1 MDAREQAR
9 ALVGEVLDA
18 ALDEAKKGKKG
29 KGGSSLA
36 DMQDEEARG
45 RLIGWLIKRGVI
57 KRRGKPGGSVPVK
70 GGRALKRK
78 KYRVPKVKSM
88 SDDKRHRRAVTKLVR
103 SKR

>member
-1 MDAREQAR
+1 MDTREQAR

-18 ALDEAKKGKKG
+18 ALDEAKKG
-29 KGGSSLA
+29 
-36 DMQDEEARG
+36 
-45 RLIGWLIKRGVI
+45 KRGVI

>member
-9 ALVGEVLDA
+9 ALVGEMLDS
-18 ALDEAKKGKKG
+18 ALGEAKKGKGRK
-29 KGGSSLA
+29 GSSLA
-36 DMQDEEARG
+36 DEGGEEARG